1 MIIQVARKE
10 LLELS
15 RDGRFRIAGGIVLAL
30 LLSAAAFGWQW
41 RQDLVRDHEAAVAKE
56 RNIWESQG
64 EKSPHSAAHYGVYA
78 FKPSGGLSFF
88 DPGTDAYTGVTAW
101 LEAHKQNQFLYR
113 PATDGHALQRFGQL
127 TAAAV
132 LQVLFPLLIILLSFS
147 TFAGEREAGTL
158 RLALSQGVSR
168 SRLLAGKALGVT
180 ASLGVMLLPAVV
192 VGCAMLAL
200 TPDADGNLWIRVA
213 LLSGGYLLYLSCFLL
228 VSFAISAKVQSAQTA
243 LVALL
248 GFWFLTCFVVPRAA
262 TDLAKRLYP
271 TPSAQEFADA
281 MAADQQAGLEGVD
294 YNEYLEARTAELLR
308 EYNAETV
315 EQLPFNFAGWRLQ
328 TSEEYGNRI
337 FDQHYSA
344 LWNRYES
351 QDGLRRTL
359 SVLSPTAAIRSFS
372 MGMAGS
378 DFSHFRHF
386 AEAAEQY
393 RRRLIAF
400 LNADMQEHAGEAD
413 FAYLQSQGLW
423 TQAEKFAYQLPS
435 ASWAWGRQFVAVGWL
450 LAWFAMAAL
459 WAWRSTR
466 KMEVA

>member
-1 MIIQVARKE
+1 
-10 LLELS
+10 
-15 RDGRFRIAGGIVLAL
+15 
-30 LLSAAAFGWQW
+30 
-41 RQDLVRDHEAAVAKE
+41 
-56 RNIWESQG
+56 
-64 EKSPHSAAHYGVYA
+64 
-78 FKPSGGLSFF
+78 
-88 DPGTDAYTGVTAW
+88 
-101 LEAHKQNQFLYR
+101 
-113 PATDGHALQRFGQL
+113 
-127 TAAAV
+127 
-132 LQVLFPLLIILLSFS
+132 
-147 TFAGEREAGTL
+147 
-158 RLALSQGVSR
+158 
-168 SRLLAGKALGVT
+168 
-180 ASLGVMLLPAVV
+180 
-192 VGCAMLAL
+192 MLAL
-200 TPDADGNLWIRVA
+200 TPDADGSLWTRVA
-213 LLSGGYLLYLSCFLL
+213 VLASGYLLYLSCFLL

-308 EYNAETV
+308 EYNVETV
-315 EQLPFNFAGWRLQ
+315 EQLPFNFAGWSLQ

-400 LNADMQEHAGEAD
+400 LNADMQAHAGEAD
-413 FAYLQSQGLW
+413 FAYLQSQSLW
-423 TQAEKFAYQLPS
+423 NQAEAFAYQLPS
-435 ASWAWGRQFVAVGWL
+435 AAWAWGRQLVAAGWL
-450 LAWFAMAAL
+450 LVWFMIAGL
-459 WAWRSTR
+459 WAWRSMRT
-466 KMEVA
+466 MEVA